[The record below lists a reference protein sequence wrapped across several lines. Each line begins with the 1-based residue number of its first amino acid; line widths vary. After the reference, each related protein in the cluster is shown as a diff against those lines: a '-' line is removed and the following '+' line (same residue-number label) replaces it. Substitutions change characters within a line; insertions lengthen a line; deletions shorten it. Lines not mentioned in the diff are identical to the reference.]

1 VRPFAE
7 ATIRSQMA
15 FATALQEGVSMWQ
28 KSVAAALKETTGE
41 MPISSMLQDY
51 LQDTLRLLT
60 PPAAE
65 ACGWK

>member
-1 VRPFAE
+1 
-7 ATIRSQMA
+7 
-15 FATALQEGVSMWQ
+15 MWQ